1 MENNIV
7 ENIEPIKTVKFL
19 FIRFSSIGDI
29 VLTTPSIRCLKQ
41 QFPNAEIHF
50 LVKQQFKSVIENNPY
65 ISNIITLGDS
75 WDVMLSEVHKTQ
87 YDYVIDLHKNI
98 RSYRLIKT
106 LNTKLTK
113 VLSYKKLSFQKFL
126 LTKLGVNFMPK
137 THISVRCINAL
148 KPLGIADDGK
158 GLDYYIADKDV
169 ISNNDLPASHSFG
182 FIAIVIGASYFTK
195 KLPVHKLQ
203 ALCKAINYPIILV
216 GAKEE
221 IEEGNEIASIDDTR
235 IYNACGKFNLN
246 ESADIVRRSKLVISH
261 DTGLLYI
268 ACAFNK
274 KVIAVWGGT
283 SPKLAVEPFYGTGIN
298 ASFMYKNKVVPNISC
313 QPCSNYGTKI
323 CPKKHFK
330 CMELQDIELMAK
342 DAVAMLKN

>member
-1 MENNIV
+1 MENNIY
-7 ENIEPIKTVKFL
+7 ENIEPIKNVKVL

-29 VLTTPSIRCLKQ
+29 VLTTPAIRCLKQ
-41 QFPNAEIHF
+41 QLPNTEIHF
-50 LVKQQFKSVIENNPY
+50 LVKQQFKTVIENNPH
-65 ISNIITLGDS
+65 INKIITLGDN
-75 WDVMLSEVHKTQ
+75 WDSMIDEVNKIQ

-113 VLSYKKLSFQKFL
+113 VLSYKKLTVQKFL
-126 LTKLGVNFMPK
+126 LTKFGINFMPK

-148 KPLGIADDGK
+148 KPLGIVDDGK

-169 ISNNDLPASHSFG
+169 LTDTDLPTSHSFG
-182 FIAIVIGASYFTK
+182 FIAIVIGASYYTK

-203 ALCKAINYPIILV
+203 SLCKAINYPIILV

-221 IEEGNEIASIDDTR
+221 IVEGSEIAAIDDTK

-246 ESADIVRRSKLVISH
+246 ESADIVRRSKLVIAH

-283 SPKLAVEPFYGTGIN
+283 SPKLAVEPFYGTAMN
-298 ASFMYKNKVVPNISC
+298 ANFIYKNKIVSNLSC
-313 QPCSNYGTKI
+313 QPCSNYGTKV

-342 DAVAMLKN
+342 DVIEMLKN